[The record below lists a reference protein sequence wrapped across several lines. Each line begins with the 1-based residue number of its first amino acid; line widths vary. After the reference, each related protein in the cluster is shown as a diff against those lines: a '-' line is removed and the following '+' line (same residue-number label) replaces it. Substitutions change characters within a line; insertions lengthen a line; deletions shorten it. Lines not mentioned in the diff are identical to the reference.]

1 MKRLAGSAGARGLGS
16 FQVQIY
22 DDRILTASYHHR
34 FARFVDPGVDFL
46 VRHIRRHVNEISRT
60 GFLAEFQSIAPP
72 HARAAAHD
80 VEDRFEF
87 AVMVRSGLG
96 IGIYDDRTGPQFAS
110 ACARVRDGRFP
121 GHARSL
127 GSVRVE
133 RADSDD
139 FDSLLFPIH
148 ASILAFG
155 GADDHKRIV
164 RFQESGDFEAPVGEP
179 NGKLASGK
187 SCTRRIPQSHFYEE
201 RVRRQL
207 ESLGR

>member
-1 MKRLAGSAGARGLGS
+1 MKRLAGSAGVCGLGS
-16 FQVQIY
+16 FQVQIH
-22 DDRILTASYHHR
+22 DDRILTASYHDR

-80 VEDRFEF
+80 VENRLEF
-87 AVMVRSGLG
+87 AVMVRPGFSVR
-96 IGIYDDRTGPQFAS
+96 IYDDRTGPQFGS
-110 ACARVRDGRFP
+110 AGARVRDGGFP

-133 RADSDD
+133 RAGSDD
-139 FDSLLFPIH
+139 FDSVLFPIH

-155 GADDHKRIV
+155 VADDTKRSALEFG
-164 RFQESGDFEAPVGEP
+164 RA
-179 NGKLASGK
+179 
-187 SCTRRIPQSHFYEE
+187 E
-201 RVRRQL
+201 R
-207 ESLGR
+207 